1 MLRRGL
7 TTFWRPEAFG
17 ARDFHRPALW
27 VENVPALSRRWDT
40 AYLNTSAASLEGK
53 GPDAKNSPEQKK
65 GVRTDPDIAPPKDD
79 RLKTP
84 SSKKTN
90 ELEKGAGAPSGS
102 DSLKPGQTP
111 KSRGFFTSV
120 WSNSGPAQGDSPE
133 QKKGVVTDPD
143 ITPPKVD
150 DAKQQTPSS
159 KKTNEL
165 EKGAGAPSG
174 DNPLK
179 PGEKPQPKRGFHTS
193 AGIWADDKK
202 DTDVKGKDD
211 TPDINR
217 GPSGR
222 PDDPHMQVDQ
232 AADDHPAPKA
242 G

>member
-7 TTFWRPEAFG
+7 ASIWRPGAFG
-17 ARDFHRPALW
+17 PQSCHNYAQAAAPAFSTTWARTSLH
-27 VENVPALSRRWDT
+27 
-40 AYLNTSAASLEGK
+40 TSALGLEGK

-65 GVRTDPDIAPPKDD
+65 GVRTDPDMAPPKDD
-79 RLKTP
+79 RQSTP

-90 ELEKGAGAPSGS
+90 ELEKGAGAPAGKDALKSGEA
-102 DSLKPGQTP
+102 P
-111 KSRGFFTSV
+111 KKRGLFTAA
-120 WSNSGPAQGDSPE
+120 WSSAGPADGDSPE
-133 QKKGVVTDPD
+133 QKKGVKTDPD
-143 ITPPKVD
+143 IAPPKMD
-150 DAKQQTPSS
+150 DDRQQTPSS

-174 DNPLK
+174 DNHLK
-179 PGEKPQPKRGFHTS
+179 PGDKPKPGKGFHTS
-193 AGIWADDKK
+193 AGSWADDKK
-202 DTDVKGKDD
+202 DTDAKDKDD